1 MRGIALGKVT
11 TGNTAL
17 RCRSAVWRVFVP
29 SPRLSAMLPSLG
41 TQPVRVFHGSADKGT
56 FDDKMMGLKYMEVVT
71 PYSFKR
77 FSGSPYQNSQL
88 SVFNPLAVGNNW
100 DDESSSTAIAVG
112 FSLTR
117 SKKSPFQSL
126 ACSPRYSFNGKD
138 MPTPYRRAPQQRA
151 IPGPLFWS

>member
-1 MRGIALGKVT
+1 
-11 TGNTAL
+11 
-17 RCRSAVWRVFVP
+17 
-29 SPRLSAMLPSLG
+29 MLPSLG

-117 SKKSPFQSL
+117 SKKAHFKAWHVRL
-126 ACSPRYSFNGKD
+126 AILLTERICRRPTGEPRNRGPSRG
-138 MPTPYRRAPQQRA
+138 PYFGAN
-151 IPGPLFWS
+151 